1 MVCSLR
7 VHVRFNSRFPEHQPQ
22 HPIHNH
28 VLNNVCLFSM
38 YLIVASET
46 NVTQCSSDLT
56 VESVHLNHMM
66 EIYSHHN
73 YSLLKASMVV
83 GNLVA
88 PLIAHAFCNYMG
100 LPVLL
105 IPRKGLVS
113 VAFVAG
119 MLSFAWLLLP
129 STRPDL

>member
-1 MVCSLR
+1 
-7 VHVRFNSRFPEHQPQ
+7 
-22 HPIHNH
+22 
-28 VLNNVCLFSM
+28 
-38 YLIVASET
+38 
-46 NVTQCSSDLT
+46 
-56 VESVHLNHMM
+56 MM

-83 GNLVA
+83 GLQLDYTAVFGSYSSFLFVRTGNLVA

-129 STRPDL
+129 LTRPDL

>member
-1 MVCSLR
+1 
-7 VHVRFNSRFPEHQPQ
+7 
-22 HPIHNH
+22 
-28 VLNNVCLFSM
+28 
-38 YLIVASET
+38 
-46 NVTQCSSDLT
+46 
-56 VESVHLNHMM
+56 MM

-83 GNLVA
+83 ALFEEKRLVFDAFSSLYVIAYWNISGFLGLQLDYTAVFGSYSSFLFVRTGNLVA

-100 LPVLL
+100 LPLLL

-129 STRPDL
+129 LTRPDL